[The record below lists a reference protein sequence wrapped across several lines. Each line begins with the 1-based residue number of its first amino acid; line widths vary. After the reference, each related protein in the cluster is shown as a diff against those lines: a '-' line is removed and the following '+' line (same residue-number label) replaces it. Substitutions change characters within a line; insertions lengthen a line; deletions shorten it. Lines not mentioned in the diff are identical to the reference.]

1 MSLSGG
7 RGLILW
13 TQRSGGSSVF
23 QYKVKL
29 LMGKGTGHHYIQRNY
44 RIFRLRIHLGFC
56 KCYRRFMI
64 LSYITCGEI
73 TFITLSGGPG
83 QAFKD
88 LSLADFLIL
97 FGKTRYLTLWFDL
110 KFWQCYCKLL
120 INYLFTCERITLI
133 ILKRGLWE
141 VVVQSTTI
149 YMLHTY
155 WLFLVEKV
163 PRFTNKLKGQCP
175 KNQTSEYCK
184 ILNNNI

>member
-29 LMGKGTGHHYIQRNY
+29 LMGKGTGHHYIHRNY

-120 INYLFTCERITLI
+120 IKLSIYLWKNHFDNFKARPMRGRCTIHYNLYVAY
-133 ILKRGLWE
+133 ILVIPSGE
-141 VVVQSTTI
+141 STEF
-149 YMLHTY
+149 Y
-155 WLFLVEKV
+155 
-163 PRFTNKLKGQCP
+163 Q
-175 KNQTSEYCK
+175 
-184 ILNNNI
+184 